1 MLSPKRGKESDAP
14 CGVRQKYPREKCLG
28 EEKRLMRHAEF
39 VKSTPVKNV
48 LALQREIDH
57 LHEEQQRLVNET
69 KTLAEF
75 LNGHKKGGVLYS
87 QAGKP
92 REIVEDQSTKQERLK
107 QRVKDSKQQMDF
119 NIEKVKEL
127 RIAVEEKEKELQACM
142 VSSEESKRGDRG
154 RRQIAMFQPTDAPS
168 RTSASPERSAK
179 GRSSKSPDRQNAK
192 AELTRENS
200 APAGTR
206 SSRSPDGR
214 KRSSHSP
221 NRSKTAWDNLNNPDS
236 DVNNPGLMP
245 KSYND

>member
-1 MLSPKRGKESDAP
+1 MLSPKRGKASDAP
-14 CGVRQKYPREKCLG
+14 CGVRKKSPREKSFG

-57 LHEEQQRLVNET
+57 LHEEQQRLMNET
-69 KTLAEF
+69 KTLAQF
-75 LNGHKKGGVLYS
+75 LNGHKQGGVLFS
-87 QAGKP
+87 HSGKP
-92 REIVEDQSTKQERLK
+92 RKIVEDQSTEKERLK
-107 QRVKDSKQQMDF
+107 QRVQDSKRQMDF
-119 NIEKVKEL
+119 NMKKVKEL
-127 RIAVEEKEKELQACM
+127 GIAVQEKETELQACM
-142 VSSEESKRGDRG
+142 VRSEESKKGDRG

-168 RTSASPERSAK
+168 RTSTSPERSAK
-179 GRSSKSPDRQNAK
+179 GRSSKSPDRQKAM
-192 AELTRENS
+192 AELTRENF

>member
-1 MLSPKRGKESDAP
+1 
-14 CGVRQKYPREKCLG
+14 
-28 EEKRLMRHAEF
+28 MRHAEF

-92 REIVEDQSTKQERLK
+92 RKIVEDQSTEQERLE
-107 QRVKDSKQQMDF
+107 QRVQDSKRQMDF
-119 NIEKVKEL
+119 NMKKVKEL
-127 RIAVEEKEKELQACM
+127 GIAVQEKETELQACM

-179 GRSSKSPDRQNAK
+179 GRSSKSPDRQKAK
-192 AELTRENS
+192 AKKKK
-200 APAGTR
+200 
-206 SSRSPDGR
+206 R
-214 KRSSHSP
+214 KY
-221 NRSKTAWDNLNNPDS
+221 AA
-236 DVNNPGLMP
+236 
-245 KSYND
+245 

>member
-1 MLSPKRGKESDAP
+1 
-14 CGVRQKYPREKCLG
+14 
-28 EEKRLMRHAEF
+28 MRHAEF
-39 VKSTPVKNV
+39 VKSTPRKNI

-69 KTLAEF
+69 KTLAEY
-75 LNGHKKGGVLYS
+75 LNGHKKGENQPS
-87 QAGKP
+87 Q
-92 REIVEDQSTKQERLK
+92 EERSE
-107 QRVKDSKQQMDF
+107 QRLRNSKRQMDF
-119 NIEKVKEL
+119 NIEKVKEIH
-127 RIAVEEKEKELQACM
+127 IAVQEKERELHACM

-154 RRQIAMFQPTDAPS
+154 RRQIAMFQPTDAPY
-168 RTSASPERSAK
+168 RTSASPERIAK
-179 GRSSKSPDRQNAK
+179 GGSSKSPERQKAK

-221 NRSKTAWDNLNNPDS
+221 NRSKTAWDNLNNLKTPDS

>member
-1 MLSPKRGKESDAP
+1 
-14 CGVRQKYPREKCLG
+14 
-28 EEKRLMRHAEF
+28 MRHAEF

-92 REIVEDQSTKQERLK
+92 RKIVEDQSTEQERLE
-107 QRVKDSKQQMDF
+107 QRVQDSKRQMDF

-127 RIAVEEKEKELQACM
+127 GIAVQEKEIELQACM
-142 VSSEESKRGDRG
+142 VSSEESERGDRG

-179 GRSSKSPDRQNAK
+179 GRSSKSPDRQKAK